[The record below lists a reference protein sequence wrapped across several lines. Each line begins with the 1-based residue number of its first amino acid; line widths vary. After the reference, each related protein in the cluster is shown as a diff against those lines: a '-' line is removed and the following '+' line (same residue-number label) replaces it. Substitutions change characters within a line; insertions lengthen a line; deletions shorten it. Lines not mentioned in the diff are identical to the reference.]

1 MTFHTKEWALG
12 QIKDGDSW
20 LDYARG
26 SYWESRRWAERDENN
41 RRVVTYIG
49 KDVVYPL
56 IVKEVDN
63 SDWADFE
70 LPNHPYTVGGSVN
83 GESFEHFYAS
93 MDDALEAADW
103 FNRSWLGTTYNTSW
117 GEDMNLS
124 PARITHY
131 SHVMG
136 TATGI

>member
-1 MTFHTKEWALG
+1 MGFHTDDWALG
-12 QIKDGDSW
+12 QIKDGEQW

-26 SYWESRRWAERDENN
+26 TYWQSRRWAEGDENN

-49 KDVVYPL
+49 KDQVYPL
-56 IVKEVDN
+56 AIKEYDN

-70 LPNHPYTVGGSVN
+70 LPAMPYTVTGSVN
-83 GESFEHFYAS
+83 GESYEHFFATLAEAIE
-93 MDDALEAADW
+93 DADF